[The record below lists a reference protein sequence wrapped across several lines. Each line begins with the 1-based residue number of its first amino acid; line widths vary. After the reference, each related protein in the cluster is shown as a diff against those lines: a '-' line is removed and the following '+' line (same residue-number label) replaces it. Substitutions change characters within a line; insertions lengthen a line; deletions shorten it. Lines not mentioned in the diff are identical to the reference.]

1 MKFLLLIAHGSRR
14 QDSNDEIRQ
23 LAERVTALD
32 DNDYDGVEAAFLE
45 IAEPDIHQG
54 IANCIERG
62 ASSIVAVPYFLA
74 GGNHVIKDVPGE
86 IACAQAAMPKVD
98 IQISRYLGSSDTMA
112 SLVLNCSRQI
122 N

>member
-14 QDSNDEIRQ
+14 QSSNDEIRQ
-23 LAERVTALD
+23 LAERIAALD
-32 DNDYDGVEAAFLE
+32 ANDYDGVEAAFLE

-54 IANCIERG
+54 ITNCVERG

-74 GGNHVIKDVPGE
+74 GGNHVIKDVPDE
-86 IACAQAAMPKVD
+86 IACAQAGMPTVD

-112 SLVLNCSRQI
+112 NLVLDCSRQI
-122 N
+122 T

>member
-23 LAERVTALD
+23 LAERVAAHD
-32 DNDYDGVEAAFLE
+32 DNDYDGVETAFLE

-86 IACAQAAMPKVD
+86 IACAQAGMPAVD

-112 SLVLNCSRQI
+112 NLVLDCSRQVT
-122 N
+122 

>member
-1 MKFLLLIAHGSRR
+1 MKYLLLIAHGSRR
-14 QDSNDEIRQ
+14 QGSNDEIRQ
-23 LAERVTALD
+23 LAERVASLD
-32 DNDYDGVEAAFLE
+32 ANDYDGVEAAFLE

-54 IANCIERG
+54 IANCVERG

-86 IACAQAAMPKVD
+86 IACAQAGLPTVD

-112 SLVLNCSRQI
+112 NLVLDCSRQTT
-122 N
+122 